1 MRYVAKNIQ
10 MNRLFKLVKKAK
22 RTRMNIR
29 HTM

>member
-1 MRYVAKNIQ
+1 
-10 MNRLFKLVKKAK
+10 MNKLFKLVKKAK